1 MFSATTGTTSKYLYR
16 QISDMYTLFFYILLF
31 FFFLYKTGKA
41 HPRVVCL
48 SQDEKNIIWYK
59 QGESGPSKASACI
72 AVRDVTSVQPN
83 LTTAKAKRAVEAA
96 GKSNRCFS
104 IIAASRSLDLECA
117 NVEERD
123 VWMHC
128 FSEFVQYA
136 RLETPEDMRKQ
147 SQQELDKI
155 AQREEAQLQR
165 EERQKHRADLRKKYA
180 Q

>member
-1 MFSATTGTTSKYLYR
+1 
-16 QISDMYTLFFYILLF
+16 MYTLFFYILLF

>member
-1 MFSATTGTTSKYLYR
+1 MVLFVHLLFVVIYLFL
-16 QISDMYTLFFYILLF
+16 IF
-31 FFFLYKTGKA
+31 FFFTNPGKA

-123 VWMHC
+123 VWMRC
-128 FSEFVQYA
+128 KKKPTLDDIISRFERTLTLIFLFFNIVYFTFNIGFSEFVQYA
-136 RLETPEDMRKQ
+136 RLETPEDMRK
-147 SQQELDKI
+147 SS
-155 AQREEAQLQR
+155 
-165 EERQKHRADLRKKYA
+165 KKF
-180 Q
+180 